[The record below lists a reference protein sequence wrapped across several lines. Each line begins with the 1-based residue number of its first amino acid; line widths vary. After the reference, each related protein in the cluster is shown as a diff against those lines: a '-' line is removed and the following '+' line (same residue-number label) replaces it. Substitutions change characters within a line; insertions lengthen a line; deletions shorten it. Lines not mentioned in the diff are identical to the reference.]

1 MSTAE
6 SSFEMELV
14 PAGGPGPRAPAPG
27 ESGEFGSLRLKFWL
41 DGEVL
46 ACACPDCKSPMSIR
60 LWLLTAD
67 CWRCGASVEL
77 TEEEEREARRLLA
90 QRGLSQEI
98 PPAALDA
105 ARAAPPPEALKPA
118 PAPAPMKPAQPVVAP
133 AALPLARPAPPAR
146 QPAAARPGPVRARIE
161 AIEREGAV
169 KVWFRDSLGFLMAW
183 IASAVIHMALFV
195 LLAFVLLE
203 PLKDKERP
211 LTLSVRIGQRIQ
223 EAGFE
228 DEPQLD
234 PLNFDDPGAMQPDD
248 LAKPEPIGPEA
259 GFGVPF
265 ELGKL
270 PGLEAVAEPLGALE
284 GSGGK
289 SPFAGRSPESRT
301 RIALREGATT
311 ASEAAVTRGLEWLAR
326 HQNANGSWS
335 LHAFNQ
341 HADCRGKC
349 RNPGVPSDTAGTALA
364 LLPFLGAGETHFKGR
379 YKETVQKGLDWLA
392 SAQSNNGDLQGPGF
406 GRMYAHGQA
415 AIVLCEAF
423 ALTRD
428 EKLRKPAQ
436 LALDFIVRAQHSEG
450 GWRYAPRQAGD
461 TSVVGWQLMAL
472 RSGQMAY
479 LNVPDKVIEAAKQYL
494 DSAQCDYT
502 GSQYAYMPGH
512 GPSHVM
518 TAEALLCRQYTG
530 WPANH
535 VGLTTGCDR
544 LLKEHLPSRSGGDV
558 YYYYYATQVM
568 HHMGGE
574 RWKKWNDEMRDLM
587 VRTQRTEGH
596 EAGSWDPRGGHSASG
611 GRLYQTA
618 LSICI
623 LEVYYRHMPL
633 YRTVAAE

>member
-1 MSTAE
+1 MSTTD

-14 PAGGPGPRAPAPG
+14 PARGQTPPLPAPAEPAPG
-27 ESGEFGSLRLKFWL
+27 ESGEFGSLRLRFWL

-46 ACACPDCKSPMSIR
+46 SCACPDCKSPMSIR
-60 LWLLTAD
+60 LWLMTAD
-67 CWRCGASVEL
+67 CWRCGASIEL
-77 TEEEEREARRLLA
+77 TEEEEREAKRLLA
-90 QRGLSQEI
+90 QRGLSAEI
-98 PPAALDA
+98 LPAALEA
-105 ARAAPPPEALKPA
+105 ARASPPPTAPQPRPRPA
-118 PAPAPMKPAQPVVAP
+118 RIVPAAIVPVAP
-133 AALPLARPAPPAR
+133 PAPPAR
-146 QPAAARPGPVRARIE
+146 QLAAARPGPVRARIE

-169 KVWFRDSLGFLMAW
+169 KVWFRDSLGFLIAW
-183 IASAVIHMALFV
+183 IASAVIHMALLI
-195 LLAFVLLE
+195 LLAFVLFQ
-203 PLKDKERP
+203 PLQDKERP
-211 LTLSVRIGQRIQ
+211 LTLSVRISDRIS
-223 EAGFE
+223 EGGFE
-228 DEPQLD
+228 DEPELD
-234 PLNFDDPGAMQPDD
+234 PLNFDDPGAMRLDD
-248 LAKPEPIGPEA
+248 LAKPEPAGPEA

-265 ELGKL
+265 ELGAL
-270 PGLEAVAEPLGALE
+270 PGLEPAPYPLGALE

-341 HADCRGKC
+341 HPDCRGKC
-349 RNPGVPSDTAGTALA
+349 RSTGVMSDTAGTALA
-364 LLPFLGAGETHFKGR
+364 LLPFLGAGETHLKGR
-379 YKETVQKGLDWLA
+379 YKESVQKGLDWLV
-392 SAQSNNGDLQGPGF
+392 SAQSANGDLQGPGF

-436 LALDFIVRAQHSEG
+436 LALDFIVKAQHSEG
-450 GWRYAPRQAGD
+450 GWRYAPRQQGD

-479 LNVPDKVIEAAKQYL
+479 LNVPEKVIDAAKQYL
-494 DSAQCDYT
+494 DMAQCDYT

-535 VGLTTGCDR
+535 VGLTTGCDW
-544 LLKEHLPSRSGGDV
+544 LLKEHSPNKGSGDV

-568 HHMGGE
+568 HHIGGE
-574 RWKKWNDEMRDLM
+574 RWKKWNDEMRDLI
-587 VRTQRTEGH
+587 VKSQSTEGH
-596 EAGSWDPRGGHSASG
+596 EAGSWDPRGGHSGSG